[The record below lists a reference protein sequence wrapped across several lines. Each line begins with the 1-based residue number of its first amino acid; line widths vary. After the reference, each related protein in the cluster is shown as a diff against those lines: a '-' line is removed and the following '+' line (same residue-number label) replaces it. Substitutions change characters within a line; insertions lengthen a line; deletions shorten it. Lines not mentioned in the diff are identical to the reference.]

1 MRVRRKK
8 QWNETLEV
16 RLRNN
21 SKSMSWYWKKEENV
35 QRCPPCALLGT
46 DVLQLLWAVHEV
58 VGVSLGDDSA
68 LVGLLNKVFVTLLV
82 GKVDGVVLGFEVEVG
97 AMHVVGR

>member
-1 MRVRRKK
+1 MSGVRSNGMKR
-8 QWNETLEV
+8 L
-16 RLRNN
+16 RLGLRNN

-82 GKVDGVVLGFEVEVG
+82 GKVDGVVL
-97 AMHVVGR
+97 

>member
-1 MRVRRKK
+1 MSGVRSNGMKR
-8 QWNETLEV
+8 L
-16 RLRNN
+16 RLGLRNN

-82 GKVDGVVLGFEVEVG
+82 GKVDGVLLGLELDPLSI
-97 AMHVVGR
+97 HKVGR